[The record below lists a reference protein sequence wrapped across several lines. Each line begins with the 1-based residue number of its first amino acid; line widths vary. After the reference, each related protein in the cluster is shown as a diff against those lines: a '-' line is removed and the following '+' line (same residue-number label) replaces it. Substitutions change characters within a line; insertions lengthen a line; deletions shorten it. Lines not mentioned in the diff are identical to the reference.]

1 MGMGG
6 AMGMGG
12 GPPAAPAPPAPPAP
26 AAPAEDQGSTTIF
39 LSKEVLGGKTVKEGD
54 TMTLTVKSV
63 DSETGDAEATVGEA
77 AGGDMGGGDT
87 EGGAD
92 AAFDKSFP
100 PEPGEGQ

>member
-1 MGMGG
+1 MGMGD
-6 AMGMGG
+6 AMGGG
-12 GPPAAPAPPAPPAP
+12 GPPPAPAPSAPP
-26 AAPAEDQGSTTIF
+26 APAEDQGPTTIF

-77 AGGDMGGGDT
+77 AGSEMGGGDT

-92 AAFDKSFP
+92 VAFDKSFP